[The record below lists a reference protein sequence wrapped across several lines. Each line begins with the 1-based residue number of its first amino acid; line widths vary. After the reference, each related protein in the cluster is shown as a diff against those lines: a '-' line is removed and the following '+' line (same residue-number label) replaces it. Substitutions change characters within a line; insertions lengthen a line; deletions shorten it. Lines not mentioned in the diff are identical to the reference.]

1 MTEQMQIAILLCIK
15 YYIAIYVYTLISI
28 TCVTKS
34 KCTEFKIVCVNE
46 YLHFSW
52 IMYMHIIYTI
62 HIRECKRLLDEINA
76 LDQCFIDFSIYQI
89 ANLTYKE
96 THWNALDTW

>member
-46 YLHFSW
+46 YLHFS
-52 IMYMHIIYTI
+52 
-62 HIRECKRLLDEINA
+62 
-76 LDQCFIDFSIYQI
+76 
-89 ANLTYKE
+89 
-96 THWNALDTW
+96 